1 MPQSGVFKNSEVFQ
15 TLQEEKRKTKED
27 IEAEQ
32 KRWTTFLQKP
42 NRPIPQPKVKDEVK
56 KSTYKPP
63 IIKQPKPLVDPEIQE
78 KLRSVSPS
86 PFCVSPVH
94 IPLARATA
102 SPEPKYPDEKP
113 RDQAE
118 DNENQEEQSEI
129 AESDGNVTDTCS
141 AAEGECNE
149 PQPVSQDETT
159 TEPG

>member
-1 MPQSGVFKNSEVFQ
+1 MMPQSGVFKQSEVFR

-42 NRPIPQPKVKDEVK
+42 NRPIPKPKVKEEVR

-86 PFCVSPVH
+86 RMSPFCVSPVH

-113 RDQAE
+113 AE
-118 DNENQEEQSEI
+118 DNQENSEEI
-129 AESDGNVTDTCS
+129 KN
-141 AAEGECNE
+141 EGEGQENNA
-149 PQPVSQDETT
+149 DESVATESNVEAST
-159 TEPG
+159 EVTEPVVEPG